1 MGNDNPINT
10 NNVPYPILFFDG
22 ECALCNRA
30 AQLLIEITPESNLHF
45 GSLQGKTAQV
55 LLGELSKTTNSLI
68 YWDAGVIT
76 FEKVAIVNTLQHST
90 RAGWKTIGKLI
101 RILPTSLVNKLYQW
115 VARNRFNLFGKIEC
129 WIVSD
134 RFVE

>member
-10 NNVPYPILFFDG
+10 EAVPYPILFFDG

-45 GSLQGKTAQV
+45 GSLQGKTAQI
-55 LLGELSKTTNSLI
+55 LLGELSKNTNSLI
-68 YWDAGVIT
+68 YWEAGVT
-76 FEKVAIVNTLQHST
+76 SFEKAAIVNTLQHST
-90 RAGWKTIGKLI
+90 SAGWKTIDKLI

-115 VARNRFNLFGKIEC
+115 VARNRFNLFGKTEC

>member
-10 NNVPYPILFFDG
+10 ATAPYPILFFDG
-22 ECALCNRA
+22 ECALCNKA
-30 AQLLIEITPESNLHF
+30 AQLLIEVTAESNLHF
-45 GSLQGKTAQV
+45 GSLQGKTAQT

-68 YWDAGVIT
+68 YWEAGVIS

-90 RAGWKTIGKLI
+90 SAGWKTIGKFI
-101 RILPTSLVNKLYQW
+101 RVLPTPLVNKLYQW
-115 VARNRFNLFGKIEC
+115 VARNRFNLFGKTEC

-134 RFVE
+134 RFVG